1 MAYFDLLA
9 REHAAGR
16 IPDNVFS
23 DIGLGDVLAKYLGE
37 KAAGNILAVM
47 RQPLAVAGIK
57 LRQEVFLDLE
67 KPEVL
72 EYLSALKLMLQD
84 LENRYNTYH
93 YQRHPFYKATA
104 FLSLAE
110 QYFAFVETACSGLP
124 ETVTAGLLRDF
135 SSSFAAVKASLE
147 YLRFK
152 ADGEKLR
159 QALRSIGSVHVDI
172 QTPDGVP
179 VSATLSRKQQPHLA
193 DQLLAIAEKYS
204 SGRRLRRSSGH
215 RELSL
220 NFITGL
226 SQLYPE
232 LFQSLEAFHE
242 QYQGFMDSS
251 FFAYRNQL
259 AFYLDLKAFYTALAD
274 SGIPLCMPKISTAK
288 RTIVRDAYDIT
299 LLLKSTSSIV
309 PNDIELDADHGF
321 FLLTGANSGGKTAYL
336 RAVAVC
342 HILFSTG
349 GWVPAADGQIYPFRQ
364 IFAQFPADEST
375 ITSGRLDDE
384 QRKIGDILAN
394 TDEHTLVLL
403 NETFSSTGE
412 ELSLELCRG
421 LVTELCAAG
430 AYGVFVT
437 HHHKLAEQVQSDAG
451 KTRIGFLTAEVL
463 DDPARTRTYKI
474 RQQRAAAQSYART
487 ILQKYGLTRSQLA
500 KRLLEVK

>member
-1 MAYFDLLA
+1 
-9 REHAAGR
+9 
-16 IPDNVFS
+16 
-23 DIGLGDVLAKYLGE
+23 
-37 KAAGNILAVM
+37 M
-47 RQPLAVAGIK
+47 RQPLAAAGIK

-179 VSATLSRKQQPHLA
+179 VSATLSREQQPHLPTNFW
-193 DQLLAIAEKYS
+193 QS
-204 SGRRLRRSSGH
+204 QRSTAWPEAAPII
-215 RELSL
+215 RAQELSL

-274 SGIPLCMPKISTAK
+274 SG
-288 RTIVRDAYDIT
+288 
-299 LLLKSTSSIV
+299 
-309 PNDIELDADHGF
+309 F
-321 FLLTGANSGGKTAYL
+321 
-336 RAVAVC
+336 
-342 HILFSTG
+342 
-349 GWVPAADGQIYPFRQ
+349 
-364 IFAQFPADEST
+364 
-375 ITSGRLDDE
+375 
-384 QRKIGDILAN
+384 
-394 TDEHTLVLL
+394 
-403 NETFSSTGE
+403 
-412 ELSLELCRG
+412 
-421 LVTELCAAG
+421 LCAC
-430 AYGVFVT
+430 
-437 HHHKLAEQVQSDAG
+437 
-451 KTRIGFLTAEVL
+451 
-463 DDPARTRTYKI
+463 
-474 RQQRAAAQSYART
+474 
-487 ILQKYGLTRSQLA
+487 
-500 KRLLEVK
+500 